1 MAAPMPPSREG
12 DAGPGRLATVEYNR
26 LMSEISECGFDLI
39 LSVDSISRLNGD
51 SRRND
56 KIVYHV
62 KLVTFAA
69 SQKGNLKIK
78 SLNLTREMTP

>member
-26 LMSEISECGFDLI
+26 LMSEISECGFDLT

-56 KIVYHV
+56 TDCLSREVSNFRSVAEGKFENKKF
-62 KLVTFAA
+62 KLD
-69 SQKGNLKIK
+69 
-78 SLNLTREMTP
+78 P

>member
-1 MAAPMPPSREG
+1 
-12 DAGPGRLATVEYNR
+12 
-26 LMSEISECGFDLI
+26 MSEISECGFDLI